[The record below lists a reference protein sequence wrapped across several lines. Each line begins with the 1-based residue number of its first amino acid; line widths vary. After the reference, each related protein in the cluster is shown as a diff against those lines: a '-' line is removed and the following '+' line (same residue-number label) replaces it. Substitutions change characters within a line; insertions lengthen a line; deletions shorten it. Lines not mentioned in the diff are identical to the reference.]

1 MESLKEE
8 NSRLREQLKIQ
19 EKICQKLKNEK
30 DRKEEAL
37 TKALEE
43 VSRLKEELESSKAV
57 MKRFREEKEKEIQQL
72 RMMKQEL
79 ELRVRVSEEDLPFLG
94 AAGGVVTEAA
104 GVERD
109 AGTWTTT
116 SRSETTLNAADMAQA
131 FSEWEGVEDIVNL
144 FKEET
149 TGTYVYNATGQV
161 SPIIL
166 RALATV
172 KSAAKIGS
180 VACPWMFSSGCFVAD
195 LNGFI

>member
-30 DRKEEAL
+30 DKKEEAL
-37 TKALEE
+37 TKALDE

-79 ELRVRVSEEDLPFLG
+79 ELRVRVSEDDLPLG
-94 AAGGVVTEAA
+94 APGGVVAEAP

-109 AGTWTTT
+109 AGTWMAT

-149 TGTYVYNATGQV
+149 TGTHVLGSWRDLTH
-161 SPIIL
+161 
-166 RALATV
+166 T
-172 KSAAKIGS
+172 KSQIS
-180 VACPWMFSSGCFVAD
+180 RPS
-195 LNGFI
+195 LNSNFCV

>member
-30 DRKEEAL
+30 DKKDEAL

-79 ELRVRVSEEDLPFLG
+79 ELRVRVTEDDLPLG
-94 AAGGVVTEAA
+94 APGGVATEVPGAEIDTGA
-104 GVERD
+104 WMATGRN
-109 AGTWTTT
+109 
-116 SRSETTLNAADMAQA
+116 ETTLNAADMAEA
-131 FSEWEGVEDIVNL
+131 FSEWEGVDDIVNL
-144 FKEET
+144 FREVK
-149 TGTYVYNATGQV
+149 TGMD
-161 SPIIL
+161 I
-166 RALATV
+166 TV
-172 KSAAKIGS
+172 
-180 VACPWMFSSGCFVAD
+180 VM
-195 LNGFI
+195 

>member
-30 DRKEEAL
+30 DKKEEEL

-79 ELRVRVSEEDLPFLG
+79 ELRVRVSEEDLYLG
-94 AAGGVVTEAA
+94 SSGGMATEAPGA
-104 GVERD
+104 ERD
-109 AGTWTTT
+109 GDTWTGTG
-116 SRSETTLNAADMAQA
+116 RNETTLNAADMAQA

-149 TGTYVYNATGQV
+149 TG
-161 SPIIL
+161 
-166 RALATV
+166 
-172 KSAAKIGS
+172 
-180 VACPWMFSSGCFVAD
+180 MFED
-195 LNGFI
+195 D

>member
-30 DRKEEAL
+30 DKKEEAL

-79 ELRVRVSEEDLPFLG
+79 ELRVRVSEDDLSLG
-94 AAGGVVTEAA
+94 APGGIVAEAP
-104 GVERD
+104 GVDRD
-109 AGTWTTT
+109 AGTWMAT
-116 SRSETTLNAADMAQA
+116 ETTLNATDMAQA

-149 TGTYVYNATGQV
+149 TGTHVFAASESWRGLTH
-161 SPIIL
+161 
-166 RALATV
+166 T
-172 KSAAKIGS
+172 KSRLKKIH
-180 VACPWMFSSGCFVAD
+180 V
-195 LNGFI
+195 

>member
-30 DRKEEAL
+30 DKKEEAL

-79 ELRVRVSEEDLPFLG
+79 ELRVRVSEDDLPLG
-94 AAGGVVTEAA
+94 APGGVVAEAP
-104 GVERD
+104 GERD
-109 AGTWTTT
+109 AGTWMAT

-149 TGTYVYNATGQV
+149 TGMPCTSDESISY
-161 SPIIL
+161 I
-166 RALATV
+166 
-172 KSAAKIGS
+172 
-180 VACPWMFSSGCFVAD
+180 SS
-195 LNGFI
+195 